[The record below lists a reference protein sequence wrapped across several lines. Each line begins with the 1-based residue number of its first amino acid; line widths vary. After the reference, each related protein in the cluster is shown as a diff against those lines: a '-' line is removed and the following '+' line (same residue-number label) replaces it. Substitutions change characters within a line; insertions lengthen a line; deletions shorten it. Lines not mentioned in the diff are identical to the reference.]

1 MRTGN
6 KKGLVT
12 NIQRYSVHD
21 GPGIRTT
28 VFLKGC
34 NMHCAWCHNP
44 ETISLMPEVIVD
56 PTKCI
61 HCGKCDEGCYSG
73 ARREVGKW
81 ITAEEVVEE
90 ILIDKLFYGEKG
102 GVTISGGEPTI
113 QPEFVTEIFSLARK
127 QGIHCA
133 MESNLFT
140 AKALL
145 KQLLPQLDLLMCDL
159 KIWDSEIHR
168 HWTGVSNQI
177 IKDNMV
183 SVNEF
188 GLPMIVRIPVVKGI
202 NDNIENIICVSE
214 FLKKLNNVEYLEF
227 LPYHELGLS
236 KQLESGHKQQRFE
249 KPSQERLVQ
258 LANEALKRGLK
269 VKISGIGV
277 KEEQHES

>member
-1 MRTGN
+1 MRTEN

-44 ETISLMPEVIVD
+44 ETISMIPEVIVD
-56 PTKCI
+56 QEKCI

-81 ITAEEVVEE
+81 IAAEAVVEE

-102 GVTISGGEPTI
+102 GVTISGGEPTV
-113 QPEFVTEIFSLARK
+113 QPDFVTEIFSLSRK

-140 AKALL
+140 SKDIL
-145 KQLLPQLDLLMCDL
+145 KRLLPKLDLLMCDL
-159 KIWDSEIHR
+159 KIWDNEIHKY
-168 HWTGVSNQI
+168 WTGVSNQI
-177 IKDNMV
+177 IKDNMAL
-183 SVNEF
+183 VNEF

-202 NDNIENIICVSE
+202 NDHIDNIVCVSE
-214 FLKKLNNVEYLEF
+214 FLEKFDNVEYLEF

-258 LANEALKRGLK
+258 LANEALKKGLK

-277 KEEQHES
+277 KEG